1 MRAYK
6 FKSAAQADHIFD
18 ILLNQRLYCAPLHV
32 LNDPME
38 GVFVYSH
45 RGDGEVNSANALARA
60 VTEEIKSLRVCSLSV
75 TFDSHLLWAHYANG
89 FNGVAIEV
97 ELPEASPDIRSISY
111 RGVSGYFGYA
121 PDTCAASIA
130 RDVLLSKYREWEYE
144 QEIRIISGA
153 EWYKLEKPVSRLIVG
168 HRVHPALFDALQI
181 ICERQKISFRRVG
194 IGDEGID
201 ADDVEPY
208 LVRHQR
214 RTA

>member
-38 GVFVYSH
+38 GTFAYSY
-45 RGDGEVNSANALARA
+45 RGNGEAKSARDLANAVLEA
-60 VTEEIKSLRVCSLSV
+60 IKSLRVCSLSA

-89 FNGVAIEV
+89 FNGVTVEV
-97 ELPEASPDIRSISY
+97 ELPEAGPDIQSVRY
-111 RGVSGYFGYA
+111 RGVFGQFGYA
-121 PDTCAASIA
+121 PDTCANVMA
-130 RDVLLSKYREWEYE
+130 RNVLLSKYQEWEYE
-144 QEIRIISGA
+144 REIRIVSEA
-153 EWYKLEKPVSRLIVG
+153 EWYKLEKPVSRLIAG
-168 HRVHPALFDALQI
+168 HRLHPALFDALQI
-181 ICERQKISFRRVG
+181 ICEQQGIDFRRVG

-201 ADDVEPY
+201 ADGVDLY
-208 LVRHQR
+208 ADRQRR